1 MQAVLHHQAFESL
14 VNKFYFAILIIIF
27 SKISKIR
34 FFLTLFQFLV
44 EIYFQSFFNFFFL
57 FKLEKFNK
65 LNFIIILI

>member
-1 MQAVLHHQAFESL
+1 MHHQTFESL

-57 FKLEKFNK
+57 FN
-65 LNFIIILI
+65 LI